1 MKVAAM
7 IAGLPRFR
15 REFDDQLAN
24 LQNAEVDWFF
34 CLWKGKFTSVI
45 DNYVAD
51 TWPVDSREKTLEKLQ
66 ANLPTNHRV
75 TVLELPEL
83 PPYPHEGRQLNV
95 THWTIVPNI
104 WNMWYGLKLVNDMRL
119 AHEAKHGAYDLVI
132 RTRPDITI
140 NNPIDLQAAKQ
151 WLDANPACLLTPADG
166 RTGMVGYPINDQFAI
181 GLGAT
186 ITEYCECFDHL
197 FEYNDRGVPYHAES
211 LLAYHF
217 LQTGITTP
225 MTDFTQSI
233 RIYKNADGTPDY
245 GHWA

>member
-34 CLWKGKFTSVI
+34 CLWKGKFTSVK

-83 PPYPHEGRQLNV
+83 PPYPHEGRNRFPHAFLMLTELFNESF
-95 THWTIVPNI
+95 
-104 WNMWYGLKLVNDMRL
+104 KC
-119 AHEAKHGAYDLVI
+119 
-132 RTRPDITI
+132 
-140 NNPIDLQAAKQ
+140 
-151 WLDANPACLLTPADG
+151 CLLIPF
-166 RTGMVGYPINDQFAI
+166 PITFS
-181 GLGAT
+181 
-186 ITEYCECFDHL
+186 C
-197 FEYNDRGVPYHAES
+197 V
-211 LLAYHF
+211 
-217 LQTGITTP
+217 
-225 MTDFTQSI
+225 
-233 RIYKNADGTPDY
+233 K
-245 GHWA
+245 